1 MSSRHNLDI
10 YGMDV
15 CCEYE
20 KISCSFCLALRTFVI
35 FVNLDLEISLVC
47 QTNAE
52 VKKGERWK
60 TCFCC

>member
-35 FVNLDLEISLVC
+35 FVNLDLEISL
-47 QTNAE
+47 
-52 VKKGERWK
+52 G
-60 TCFCC
+60 